1 METNDKRTDAKDPSE
16 HERTKNI
23 HHNLD
28 VGMREKKV
36 DDKFPESSLSKNSPT
51 DSSASKQNSPSGN
64 ASEKVNSS
72 RSTNPADKAETFEQL
87 ADDVVGS
94 VGSRVTSSP
103 DDIAG
108 VADITKD
115 LGQRH

>member
-28 VGMREKKV
+28 VGMHEKKV
-36 DDKFPESSLSKNSPT
+36 DDKFPESNLSKNSPA
-51 DSSASKQNSPSGN
+51 DANASKQNSPSGN
-64 ASEKVNSS
+64 ASKNVNSS
-72 RSTNPADKAETFEQL
+72 RRTNPADKAETFGQL
-87 ADDVVGS
+87 ADDVAGS
-94 VGSRVTSSP
+94 VSSRVTSSP

-108 VADITKD
+108 VSDITQD
-115 LGQRH
+115 LGRR